1 MKLSQALKE
10 KKRLADELARQKEI
24 LQRENARRSDKP
36 SGAYLI
42 EVWNKIHS
50 IPLELNE
57 LKFKIAQANINI
69 YPVLARKEEYKKLI
83 AFLQRLNKRENEE
96 VFYIN
101 KNKEKLSYKWDC
113 FINHSK
119 CDKLIEN
126 LQNEIN
132 KMQDEIDVYNNTME
146 IWIHKK
152 PQKKY

>member
-1 MKLSQALKE
+1 MKNNY
-10 KKRLADELARQKEI
+10 D
-24 LQRENARRSDKP
+24 
-36 SGAYLI
+36 
-42 EVWNKIHS
+42 
-50 IPLELNE
+50 
-57 LKFKIAQANINI
+57 
-69 YPVLARKEEYKKLI
+69 
-83 AFLQRLNKRENEE
+83 
-96 VFYIN
+96 FYIN